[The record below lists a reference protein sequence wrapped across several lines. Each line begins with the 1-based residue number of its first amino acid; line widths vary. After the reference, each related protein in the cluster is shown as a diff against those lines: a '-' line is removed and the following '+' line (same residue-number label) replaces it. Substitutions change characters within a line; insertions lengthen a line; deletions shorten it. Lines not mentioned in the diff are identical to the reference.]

1 MTMKPNHINLYEYW
15 YTPIY
20 QYFENEDLII
30 SLASQEFTS
39 MIHHPHLYFIDFI
52 EMKNDKIRRNAM
64 IIKKARGKMLDQMI
78 LKEITTLDEIKN
90 LNIDGYIYDNT
101 LSSNQTLTFVKK
113 E

>member
-1 MTMKPNHINLYEYW
+1 MSKYECLNVLF
-15 YTPIY
+15 
-20 QYFENEDLII
+20 FEV
-30 SLASQEFTS
+30 
-39 MIHHPHLYFIDFI
+39 
-52 EMKNDKIRRNAM
+52 
-64 IIKKARGKMLDQMI
+64 